1 MRRRRVQQP
10 SHSSGSQSAAAG
22 GGSSNPG
29 DDDDYTR
36 TVNLIKQVQ
45 GLRSRGSINKG
56 LKVLE
61 EALKSVEVQEVF
73 EEQVKLDLQ
82 NKRLESLSDLLKWD
96 VISRESVILHEGK
109 QLYEIPF

>member
-1 MRRRRVQQP
+1 MNPSQRENADETKEVKGRNMRRRRVQQP

-29 DDDDYTR
+29 DEDDYTR

-73 EEQVKLDLQ
+73 EEQV
-82 NKRLESLSDLLKWD
+82 
-96 VISRESVILHEGK
+96 
-109 QLYEIPF
+109 